1 MTTTVKL
8 ALANAEVNRLF
19 IRKLPN
25 DTRFYEAMMQKVS
38 ALLTHAQ
45 AQHVYALRDLGNIQA
60 AIQLLTNQLDDNRD
74 QFEAV
79 LEKKKQTRGKAF
91 TFEARFHPSV
101 SFSNRI
107 AVDLVELFET
117 YDTLISTLKL
127 LRTAGC
133 FANDDDYFNNVR
145 RYFKLVNQ
153 LLSQILLTPVKT
165 QPTITFADVID
176 NAEAYQQVAIVHGAI
191 DCAWLYRAMTSNLA
205 PRLRESVRQP
215 LLYRLNKRIQVMT
228 DPVDQ
233 PQEVH

>member
-1 MTTTVKL
+1 M
-8 ALANAEVNRLF
+8 
-19 IRKLPN
+19 
-25 DTRFYEAMMQKVS
+25 
-38 ALLTHAQ
+38 
-45 AQHVYALRDLGNIQA
+45 
-60 AIQLLTNQLDDNRD
+60 
-74 QFEAV
+74 
-79 LEKKKQTRGKAF
+79 
-91 TFEARFHPSV
+91 
-101 SFSNRI
+101 
-107 AVDLVELFET
+107 
-117 YDTLISTLKL
+117 
-127 LRTAGC
+127 
-133 FANDDDYFNNVR
+133 
-145 RYFKLVNQ
+145 NQ